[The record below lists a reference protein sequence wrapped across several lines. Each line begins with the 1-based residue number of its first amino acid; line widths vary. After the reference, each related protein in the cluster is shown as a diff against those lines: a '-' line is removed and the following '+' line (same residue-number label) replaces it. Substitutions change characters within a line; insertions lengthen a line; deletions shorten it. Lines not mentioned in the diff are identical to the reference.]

1 MKMFPV
7 LLLLTTA
14 SLFAQSQKIDLG
26 PHGRINLYIDDA
38 WKIDVADFGDRRI
51 VTVSPKGDANASCSL
66 TITFPEQDR
75 LDSKKRLSLR
85 VEINGEAFAG
95 QSVEGKAIAKEFSLQ
110 TGFGYYCNFTDPE
123 LVGKPPEKGN
133 FKTISA
139 GLIHLAPDVLVEVA
153 ISADGF
159 NSEPYQQLLGMIEG
173 MEFAPA
179 GKSQG
184 ND

>member
-1 MKMFPV
+1 MKMLPV
-7 LLLLTTA
+7 LLLFTAA

-26 PHGRINLYIDDA
+26 PHGGINLYIDDT
-38 WKIDVADFGDRRI
+38 WKFDVADFGDRRI
-51 VTVSPKGDANASCSL
+51 VSVTPKGGANASCSL

-75 LDSKKRLSLR
+75 LDTKKRLSLR

-95 QSVEGKAIAKEFSLQ
+95 QSVEGKAIAKEFALQ
-110 TGFGYYCNFTDPE
+110 NGFGYYCSFTDPE
-123 LVGKPPEKGN
+123 LVGKPPQKGN

-139 GLIHLAPDVLVEVA
+139 GLIHLASDVLIEVA

-173 MEFAPA
+173 MEFARA
-179 GKSQG
+179 SQG
-184 ND
+184 KGND